1 MLWLGKIEG
10 VRSRLLFIIPAMR
23 PSPHENPSLPS
34 TASPPRRLHPRRDH
48 DCRRDHRIARRQAIP
63 AFQRVQRRSQNSRF
77 VSDLRI
83 FSQAFETYSLENDG
97 WPPNVG
103 PGLVPAGL
111 SGALQVSVW
120 TAPTVVGGRWNYDR
134 NINGIAVAVA
144 VSCSGTGIDD
154 ARMQEID
161 AMLDGGDLSTGRFQL
176 IGSR

>member
-1 MLWLGKIEG
+1 MK
-10 VRSRLLFIIPAMR
+10 IPASR
-23 PSPHENPSLPS
+23 P
-34 TASPPRRLHPRRDH
+34 PP
-48 DCRRDHRIARRQAIP
+48 ARRAGFTLVEIMIVVVIIGLLAAMAIP

-134 NINGIAVAVA
+134 NINGIAVAV
-144 VSCSGTGIDD
+144 SCSGTGIDD

-161 AMLDGGDLSTGRFQL
+161 AMLDDGDLSTGRIQL
-176 IGSR
+176 IGSRYMSILEL